1 MSTTV
6 NALLRSSLAGLRLLV
21 VLTLLLGLA
30 YPLLVLGV
38 GRLLAPERAVGSLVE
53 VDGRVVGSELL
64 GQPFDGPGWFWGR
77 PSAAGDGYDGLA
89 SSGSNAGPNDADL
102 VADIAGRQATLA
114 GASGVSPADVP
125 ADAVTASASG
135 LDPDVSPEWAE
146 LQVPRV
152 AAERGLGEAQV
163 RAVVADATRGRPLGV
178 LGEPRVNV
186 LLANAGLERLG

>member
-1 MSTTV
+1 M